1 MTAPDTQT
9 SFSLSAV
16 LSNLKVGLCVLRGEL
31 GRVASGVLRCME
43 ARQLRRRMDEE
54 HAALGQRVAELLEA
68 GSLDA
73 AGLAEDARVRGLT
86 EDARIRGL
94 AEDAR
99 IRELAGRAAFLR
111 DELARHAAS
120 ANVDR
125 ERHLARMARCCGSN
139 GPAGVN

>member
-54 HAALGQRVAELLEA
+54 HAALGRRVAELLEA

-73 AGLAEDARVRGLT
+73 AGLAD
-86 EDARIRGL
+86 DARIRGL

-99 IRELAGRAAFLR
+99 VRELAGRAAFLR

-120 ANVDR
+120 AGVDR
-125 ERHLARMARCCGSN
+125 ERHRARMARCCGSN
-139 GPAGVN
+139 GPTGVN

>member
-54 HAALGQRVAELLEA
+54 HAALGRRVAELLEA
-68 GSLDA
+68 GNLDA
-73 AGLAEDARVRGLT
+73 VGLADDARLRELT
-86 EDARIRGL
+86 E
-94 AEDAR
+94 
-99 IRELAGRAAFLR
+99 RAAFLR
-111 DELARHAAS
+111 DELARHAAG
-120 ANVDR
+120 ADADR
-125 ERHLARMARCCGSN
+125 ERHLARVARCCGSKCTDGGN
-139 GPAGVN
+139 

>member
-1 MTAPDTQT
+1 MTAPDPQT

-54 HAALGQRVAELLEA
+54 HAALGRRVAELLEA
-68 GSLDA
+68 GNLDA
-73 AGLAEDARVRGLT
+73 QGARSLADDARL
-86 EDARIRGL
+86 
-94 AEDAR
+94 
-99 IRELAGRAAFLR
+99 RELAGRAAFLR
-111 DELARHAAS
+111 DELARHAAG
-120 ANVDR
+120 ADADR

-139 GPAGVN
+139 GPSGN